1 MTEIDVTPMRKSSVA
16 YLHGLRDSINV
27 EPVYQRQG
35 AVWSVRSQQ
44 LLIDSII
51 NNFDV
56 PKIYV
61 HEHGGWVE
69 SDGKRYRFSLV
80 DGKQRLEAIWD
91 FLDGK
96 FALSQDFVRIEDGS
110 DEAKGKNYEQLKKE
124 HPEIAAEFAATSLDV
139 MSIRTTDIELIE
151 EMFSRLNEAVPLNA
165 AEKRNGWGGPLRH
178 ASRDLVQTDFF
189 INRLPFSNSRY
200 RHLDLAAKF
209 FLWADKED
217 VADTKK
223 RQLDSFWHEIR
234 GEADGE
240 VRANRALVGAKR
252 VTEEMS
258 RTFLSK
264 DALLSS
270 VGMVSLYF
278 LLFQSKLAS
287 KEELPSRTSLIEFNK
302 VRKIKRPNDEDSM
315 SPIQRLLLDFDR
327 LAQSSNDEQALRTR
341 LSIISRFLN
350 EPEKFTEAI

>member
-16 YLHGLRDSINV
+16 YLHGLRESINV

-35 AVWSVRSQQ
+35 AVWSVKSQQ

-61 HEHGGWVE
+61 HEHGGWIE
-69 SDGKRYRFSLV
+69 SDGKRFRYSLV

-96 FALSQDFVRIEDGS
+96 FALSQDFVRLEDGS
-110 DEAKGKNYEQLKKE
+110 KEAAGKNYEQLKKE

-139 MSIRTTDIELIE
+139 MAIRTGDIELIE

-165 AEKRNGWGGPLRH
+165 AEKRNGWGGPLRQ
-178 ASRDLVQTDFF
+178 ASRDLVQSDFF
-189 INRLPFSNSRY
+189 VNRLPFSNSRY

-209 FLWADKED
+209 FLWAEKED

-223 RQLDSFWHEIR
+223 RQLDAFWHDVR
-234 GEADGE
+234 DNAGGDARAD
-240 VRANRALVGAKR
+240 RALAGAKN
-252 VTEEMS
+252 VTNEMS

-264 DALLSS
+264 DTLLSS

-287 KEELPSRTSLIEFNK
+287 KESVPSRTSLLAFNK
-302 VRKIKRPNDEDSM
+302 VRRIERPADEDSM
-315 SPIQRLLLDFDR
+315 SSVQRQLLEFDR

-341 LSIISRFLN
+341 LSIINDFLN
-350 EPEKFTEAI
+350 DPKKFEE